1 MADRKKMTFPDDAD
15 FAALAD
21 QTESGSGLPVPKGPP
36 AYAKKANREGCVML
50 GVWIPIAARKQLKLL
65 ATERDTTMEELTLI
79 ALNDLFAKC
88 LKPQI
93 KK

>member
-1 MADRKKMTFPDDAD
+1 MADRKKTTFPEGAD

-36 AYAKKANREGCVML
+36 PYSKKANREGCVML
-50 GVWIPIAARKQLKLL
+50 GVWIPIELRQAIKVLAA
-65 ATERDTTMEELTLI
+65 ERNTTMEEI
-79 ALNDLFAKC
+79 AFLAFNDFLAKC